1 MARAIVVGAE
11 EDMSTQQQDRGKR
24 RDRPSSS
31 GGGGGCRPR
40 IILLLDLDCFYAQ
53 CESVRLGLEKSL
65 PLCLL
70 QWDSALAVN
79 YAARSFGIKRG
90 DGFDEIDKK
99 SQGQCVA
106 LHLPVISVED
116 IAAPSAASTSASGED
131 GGHQH
136 GDTATEDGSR
146 SSDLEQSYDAI
157 YNLPAETRAEMFR
170 KEKNVMR
177 HPHEGKASLERYRL
191 ASARIFSVITEALT
205 ANVGKGNFVLERA
218 SIDEIFLDVS
228 DHCYRTAEPAWK
240 DGTESLADA
249 ARKETVVF
257 GANTEQMTGE
267 HDNADDDDGEES
279 AALRRGCIVARY
291 VRKAV
296 FDALGFTMSAG
307 ISINKTV
314 AKLGAS
320 YGKPDGQAVVYPELI
335 PRLMDETPIR
345 KCRNMGGKVG
355 KQVLSLLPEDEDT
368 MGSVARLL
376 SLHELT
382 QLLGRETAQR
392 AFNAARGVD
401 GEPVLETK
409 GALTKSITAFKSF
422 GATYLEGLDKWLRLL
437 ATDVVARVEQDS
449 KRNERYPKSCNIQYV
464 FSSGLGGNHGGRTTR
479 SARIP
484 FPKGSNRQQ
493 RLEKLISKV
502 TDTLAKR
509 DDFPIHRLGLSA
521 IDFELQSRNGA
532 IDTFFAKQ
540 VSPQSQKKS
549 DEDEKSE
556 IQKQQKEQKTD
567 LETAAT
573 DEPSSLTSIDEASES
588 SCDADLAYAR
598 KLQATLNETSSASA
612 STSFVGVQQQQQQQ
626 QQAEDPDLEYA
637 RRLQASF
644 DTEERMLSALDT
656 RRSSSTTSGNGTEA
670 KKRQKLLSSS
680 GFRKGGSGGGGGAA
694 TSKTKID
701 NFFSVKK
708 K

>member
-1 MARAIVVGAE
+1 MP
-11 EDMSTQQQDRGKR
+11 THQDTSRGKK

-31 GGGGGCRPR
+31 GGNRPR
-40 IILLLDLDCFYAQ
+40 IVILIDLDCFYAQ

-90 DGFDEIDKK
+90 DGFDEINKK

-116 IAAPSAASTSASGED
+116 IAASTAASNSASGED
-131 GGHQH
+131 GGQQH

-146 SSDLEQSYDAI
+146 SSELEQSYDAI
-157 YNLPAETRAEMFR
+157 YNLPAETRAEIFK
-170 KEKNVMR
+170 KEKNAMR

-218 SIDEIFLDVS
+218 SIDELFLDVS
-228 DHCYRTAEPAWK
+228 EHCYRTVEPAWK

-249 ARKETVVF
+249 ASKETVVF
-257 GANTEQMTGE
+257 GANTKQMTGE
-267 HDNADDDDGEES
+267 HDNDDDDDDEES
-279 AALRRGCIVARY
+279 AALRRGCIVARN

-345 KCRNMGGKVG
+345 KCRNMGGKIG

-376 SLHELT
+376 SLYELT
-382 QLLGRETAQR
+382 QRLGRETAQR
-392 AFNAARGVD
+392 VFNAARGID

-422 GATYLEGLDKWLRLL
+422 GATYLEDLGKWTRLL

-449 KRNERYPKSCNIQYV
+449 KRNERYPKSCTIQYV
-464 FSSGLGGNHGGRTTR
+464 FSSGLGGSHGGRTTR

-493 RLEKLISKV
+493 RLEQLISKV

-532 IDTFFAKQ
+532 IDAFFAKQ
-540 VSPQSQKKS
+540 VSPQSQKTS
-549 DEDEKSE
+549 GGDERSE
-556 IQKQQKEQKTD
+556 LQKQQREQKAD
-567 LETAAT
+567 LETAAI
-573 DEPSSLTSIDEASES
+573 DESSEQATNDSKAGSCSKMDSIDDASKS
-588 SCDADLAYAR
+588 SWDADLAYAR
-598 KLQATLNETSSASA
+598 NLQATLNESASA
-612 STSFVGVQQQQQQQ
+612 SASFVGVQQQQQQQQQ

-637 RRLQASF
+637 QRLQASF

-656 RRSSSTTSGNGTEA
+656 RRSSSTTSSNGTEA

-694 TSKTKID
+694 TSID

>member
-1 MARAIVVGAE
+1 
-11 EDMSTQQQDRGKR
+11 MSTHQDTSRGKK

-90 DGFDEIDKK
+90 DGFDEINKK

-116 IAAPSAASTSASGED
+116 ITASTAASNSASGED
-131 GGHQH
+131 GGQQH

-146 SSDLEQSYDAI
+146 SSELEQSYDAI
-157 YNLPAETRAEMFR
+157 FNLPAEMRAEMFK

-228 DHCYRTAEPAWK
+228 EHCYRTAEPAWK
-240 DGTESLADA
+240 DATESLADA
-249 ARKETVVF
+249 TRKETVVF
-257 GANTEQMTGE
+257 GANTKQMTGE
-267 HDNADDDDGEES
+267 HDNNDDDDEES
-279 AALRRGCIVARY
+279 AALHRGCIVARN

-345 KCRNMGGKVG
+345 KCRNMGGKIG

-376 SLHELT
+376 SLYELI
-382 QLLGRETAQR
+382 QRLGRGTAQR
-392 AFNAARGVD
+392 VFNAARGID

-422 GATYLEGLDKWLRLL
+422 GATYLEDLDKWTRLL

-449 KRNERYPKSCNIQYV
+449 KRNERHPKSCNIQYI
-464 FSSGLGGNHGGRTTR
+464 FSSGLGGSHGGRTTR

-493 RLEKLISKV
+493 RLEQLISKV

-532 IDTFFAKQ
+532 IDAFFAKQ
-540 VSPQSQKKS
+540 VSPQSQKTS
-549 DEDEKSE
+549 GGDEKSE
-556 IQKQQKEQKTD
+556 LQKQQKEQKTD
-567 LETAAT
+567 LEKAAI
-573 DEPSSLTSIDEASES
+573 DESSEQATNDSKAGSCSKMDSIDDASKS
-588 SCDADLAYAR
+588 SCNADLAYAR
-598 KLQATLNETSSASA
+598 NLQATLNESASA
-612 STSFVGVQQQQQQQ
+612 SASFVGVQQQQQQQ

-637 RRLQASF
+637 QRLQASF

-656 RRSSSTTSGNGTEA
+656 RRSSSTISSHDTEA

-680 GFRKGGSGGGGGAA
+680 GFRNGGSGGGGAA
-694 TSKTKID
+694 TSTKID

>member
-1 MARAIVVGAE
+1 M
-11 EDMSTQQQDRGKR
+11 
-24 RDRPSSS
+24 
-31 GGGGGCRPR
+31 
-40 IILLLDLDCFYAQ
+40 
-53 CESVRLGLEKSL
+53 
-65 PLCLL
+65 
-70 QWDSALAVN
+70 
-79 YAARSFGIKRG
+79 
-90 DGFDEIDKK
+90 
-99 SQGQCVA
+99 
-106 LHLPVISVED
+106 
-116 IAAPSAASTSASGED
+116 
-131 GGHQH
+131 
-136 GDTATEDGSR
+136 
-146 SSDLEQSYDAI
+146 
-157 YNLPAETRAEMFR
+157 
-170 KEKNVMR
+170 
-177 HPHEGKASLERYRL
+177 
-191 ASARIFSVITEALT
+191 
-205 ANVGKGNFVLERA
+205 
-218 SIDEIFLDVS
+218 
-228 DHCYRTAEPAWK
+228 
-240 DGTESLADA
+240 
-249 ARKETVVF
+249 
-257 GANTEQMTGE
+257 
-267 HDNADDDDGEES
+267 
-279 AALRRGCIVARY
+279 
-291 VRKAV
+291 
-296 FDALGFTMSAG
+296 
-307 ISINKTV
+307 

-320 YGKPDGQAVVYPELI
+320 YGKPDGQAVVYPTLI
-335 PRLMDETPIR
+335 PRLMDETLIR
-345 KCRNMGGKVG
+345 KCRNMGGKIG

-376 SLHELT
+376 SLHELA
-382 QLLGRETAQR
+382 QCLGRETAQR
-392 AFNAARGVD
+392 VFKAARGID

-422 GATYLEGLDKWLRLL
+422 GATYLEGLDKWTRLL

-656 RRSSSTTSGNGTEA
+656 RRSSSTTSSNGTEA